1 MIARGF
7 KPVGWVAAVAGAALG
22 CYMLSLNVAAER
34 AELAK
39 LEWKIVVA
47 KRDIRSLQ
55 TELGTRGRLQQLE
68 NWNANVL
75 ALSAPTSNQF
85 LDNELTLARFDQRE
99 KTFEESGKVQLASAE
114 APQPRSAPQPMQQ
127 APQQAVQQPR
137 VVLAKYEPAAEAPA
151 REPQSL
157 VHRASY
163 SIPEAR
169 PVAAEKKATVEKK
182 VTAEFK
188 KAEKP
193 QQLAEAKPAAKS
205 EPARKPRMLDDKLV
219 KDISEAAKSEKAG
232 SAGGR

>member
-39 LEWKIVVA
+39 LEWKIVMA

-114 APQPRSAPQPMQQ
+114 APQPQSAPQPM
-127 APQQAVQQPR
+127 QQAVQQPR
-137 VVLAKYEPAAEAPA
+137 VVLARYEPEADAPA
-151 REPQSL
+151 RGPQSL

-163 SIPEAR
+163 SL
-169 PVAAEKKATVEKK
+169 PVVAGKKLAPEKK
-182 VTAEFK
+182 VAVEPK
-188 KAEKP
+188 KAAKP
-193 QQLAEAKPAAKS
+193 QQLAEAKPAA
-205 EPARKPRMLDDKLV
+205 PAKTAAKKPLMLDDKLI
-219 KDISEAAKSEKAG
+219 KDIGEAAKSEKAG

>member
-1 MIARGF
+1 MIAKGF

-39 LEWKIVVA
+39 LEWKIVMA

-114 APQPRSAPQPMQQ
+114 APQPRSAPQP
-127 APQQAVQQPR
+127 VQQPK
-137 VVLAKYEPAAEAPA
+137 VVLANYEAAAQAPA

-163 SIPEAR
+163 SIPEATPDVAER
-169 PVAAEKKATVEKK
+169 KVAAEKKVVAEKK
-182 VTAEFK
+182 PVAEPK
-188 KAEKP
+188 KEAKP
-193 QQLAEAKPAAKS
+193 QQLAEAKPGAK
-205 EPARKPRMLDDKLV
+205 PAPAKKPRMLDDKLI
-219 KDISEAAKSEKAG
+219 KSISEAAKSEKAG